1 MAVLAPGCMH
11 DELGE
16 RGMSLSVMA
25 RASVIGIPPG
35 RKYPQTNGWIFWQFV
50 DVNGSVKPLDV
61 LRQRYYSRDAS
72 TSA

>member
-1 MAVLAPGCMH
+1 
-11 DELGE
+11 
-16 RGMSLSVMA
+16 
-25 RASVIGIPPG
+25 
-35 RKYPQTNGWIFWQFV
+35 V